1 VKKTKPEALS
11 VELVDVVDHN
21 DRPLAVM
28 PLSEAVRQSLYYRLV
43 SVLVFRP
50 DGKLFLQ
57 KRGPKKNL
65 YPNRFDVSASGHVKA
80 GEARVD
86 AASRELFEEL
96 GLRAQNLTVLHT
108 VPGSEQTS
116 RAFVTL
122 FSAGRISDPPRP
134 NPQEVAGGMF
144 VDLGELTALARDY
157 RDMLT
162 PGLVYFFEQKVL
174 FPNQI

>member
-1 VKKTKPEALS
+1 MKKTKPEPLP
-11 VELVDVVDHN
+11 VELVDVVDQE

-28 PLSEAVRQSLYYRLV
+28 PLTEAIRQSLYYRLV

-108 VPGSEQTS
+108 VPGSDQTS

-122 FSAGRISDPPRP
+122 FSAGRISEPPHP

-174 FPNQI
+174 FPNPI

>member
-1 VKKTKPEALS
+1 ME
-11 VELVDVVDHN
+11 
-21 DRPLAVM
+21 
-28 PLSEAVRQSLYYRLV
+28 
-43 SVLVFRP
+43 
-50 DGKLFLQ
+50 
-57 KRGPKKNL
+57 
-65 YPNRFDVSASGHVKA
+65 
-80 GEARVD
+80 

-96 GLRAQNLTVLHT
+96 GLRAQNLTVLHM
-108 VPGSEQTS
+108 VPGSDQTS

-122 FSAGRISDPPRP
+122 FSAGRISAPPRP

-174 FPNQI
+174 FPNQV

>member
-1 VKKTKPEALS
+1 MKKTKPEPLP
-11 VELVDVVDHN
+11 VELVDVVDQE

-28 PLSEAVRQSLYYRLV
+28 PLTEAIRQSLYYRLV

-108 VPGSEQTS
+108 VPGSDQTS

-122 FSAGRISDPPRP
+122 FSAGRISEPPHP

>member
-1 VKKTKPEALS
+1 VKKTKPEPLP
-11 VELVDVVDHN
+11 VELVDVVDQE

-28 PLSEAVRQSLYYRLV
+28 PLTEAIRQSLYYRLV

-86 AASRELFEEL
+86 AAGRELFEEL

-116 RAFVTL
+116 HAFVTL
-122 FSAGRISDPPRP
+122 FSAGRISEPPHP